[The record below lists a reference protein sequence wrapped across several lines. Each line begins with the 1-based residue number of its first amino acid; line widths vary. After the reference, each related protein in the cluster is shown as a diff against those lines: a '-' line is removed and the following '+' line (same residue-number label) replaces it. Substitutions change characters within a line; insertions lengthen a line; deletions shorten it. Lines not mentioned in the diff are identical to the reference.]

1 MNHELT
7 LIGIWDGDYVRIV
20 GLLYEVN
27 PELKIKVQRKKL
39 ILKSEDFYKC
49 LPIGEEIKV
58 PKIYES
64 ESNRTIPIAA
74 QDES

>member
-7 LIGIWDGDYVRIV
+7 LIGVWDGDYVRIV
-20 GLLYEVN
+20 GLLCEVN
-27 PELKIKVQRKKL
+27 PELRIRIQRQKL
-39 ILKSEDFYKC
+39 IIKSQDFYRC

-58 PKIYES
+58 PRIYES
-64 ESNRTIPIAA
+64 DRTIPITT